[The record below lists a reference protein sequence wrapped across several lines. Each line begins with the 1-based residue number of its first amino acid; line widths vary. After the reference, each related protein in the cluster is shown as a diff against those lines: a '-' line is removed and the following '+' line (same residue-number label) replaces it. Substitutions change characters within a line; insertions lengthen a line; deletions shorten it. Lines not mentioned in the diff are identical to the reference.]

1 MSSGAEL
8 LSRLY
13 RSEHTKITTVLCH
26 RFGIRQY
33 EVAEDIV
40 SDTFLKAAETW
51 TENGEPENPAAWL
64 YAVAAN
70 KAKDFFKR
78 RHVFDTKVRPAVESA
93 TRGEETPFEITDEI
107 IADSRLAM
115 ILAVCDPVNP
125 PDAQIALALQIL
137 CGFSIEEIADAFLT
151 NRETVKKRLL
161 RSRAILRDR
170 NFSIDPLSENEI
182 IERLPT
188 ALRTLYLLFSE
199 GYASQSPSSFIRK
212 ELCLEA
218 LSLALELTRN
228 ATTNTR
234 DANALVALMCYQ
246 ASRLEA
252 RLSEA
257 GEAVLYDDQDRSRW
271 NTELIDK
278 GNYYLV
284 EACVGSDISK
294 YQLEASI
301 AYWHTTDDEHK
312 WERILALYNELLVM
326 EYSPVAALN
335 RAFAYAKVYGYE
347 KGIAET
353 EKMALTDNRYWHALL
368 AHLYAGIDPP
378 AAATHYRQAID
389 LTKSPVERR
398 TFSKALSTLGV

>member
-1 MSSGAEL
+1 MTA
-8 LSRLY
+8 
-13 RSEHTKITTVLCH
+13 VLCH

-33 EVAEDIV
+33 EIAEDIV
-40 SDTFLKAAETW
+40 SDTFLVAAESW
-51 TENGEPENPAAWL
+51 SARGAPDNPAAWL

-70 KAKDFFKR
+70 KTKDFFKR
-78 RHVFDTKVRPAVESA
+78 RHVFDTKVKPAVESA
-93 TRGEETPFEITDEI
+93 TAAEEAPVEFTDEI

-125 PDAQIALALQIL
+125 PEAQIALALQIL

-151 NRETVKKRLL
+151 NREAVKKRIL
-161 RSRAILRDR
+161 RSRANLRDR
-170 NFSIDPLSENEI
+170 NFSIEPLSENEI
-182 IERLPT
+182 IDRLPT
-188 ALRTLYLLFSE
+188 ALRTLYLLFNE

-218 LSLALELTRN
+218 LSLALELTRKT
-228 ATTNTR
+228 TTNTR

-252 RLSEA
+252 RLSDA

-271 NTELIDK
+271 NIELIDK
-278 GNYYLV
+278 GNRYLV
-284 EACVGSDISK
+284 EACVGDDVSK

-335 RAFAYAKVYGYE
+335 RAFAYAKVYGNTV
-347 KGIAET
+347 GISET
-353 EKMALTDNRYWHALL
+353 KTLELNDNRYYHALL
-368 AHLYAGIDPP
+368 GYLYTEIDP
-378 AAATHYRQAID
+378 AAAAAHYRQAID
-389 LTKSPVERR
+389 LTKSPAERR
-398 TFSKALSTLGV
+398 TLSKALASLTALGG